1 MVQFTFD
8 REVTSR
14 ADEQN
19 IHETQISVP
28 DDFTGGAVMEVLVQ
42 RGWIPDQSNMVW
54 VLCSGDVPVAFLFR
68 NTVHEKQIYQPLKD
82 LTAAQFPSPELH
94 AYHRYYGAID
104 FKGSAF
110 RDMIRRVLG
119 DWGFRID

>member
-14 ADEQN
+14 HDEQN
-19 IHETQISVP
+19 VHATEISVP
-28 DDFTGGAVMEVLVQ
+28 DEFTGGAVMEVLVQ
-42 RGWIPDQSNMVW
+42 RGWIPPQSNMVW
-54 VLCSGDVPVAFLFR
+54 ILCSGETPVAFLFR
-68 NTVHEKQIYQPLKD
+68 NKFQEKQIFQPLKD
-82 LTAAQFPSPELH
+82 LVAAQFPSKELH

-110 RDMIRRVLG
+110 RDKLQYVLK
-119 DWGFRID
+119 DWGISMD